1 MLFIKISNAFK
12 QGIKKMKKKITKA
25 SDLRR
30 AQYIKDLLKKK
41 PKDQKFCVL
50 GAGHGGLAM
59 AGHLAIKG
67 FNVNLYNRGRNRIK
81 PVVQRK
87 AIKVEGEVKGI
98 GKVALASTNIQE
110 CIKGVAVLM
119 VVVPANAH
127 RFIAEACAPY
137 LKENQV
143 VILNPGRTGGA
154 LEFYNVLKQK
164 KLKRFPFIAEAQT
177 FLYASRALGPAH
189 AKIFS
194 VKNSVPL
201 ATLPAY
207 WIPGIL
213 KIINRAFPQ
222 FIPGDNIFKTSFENI
237 GAIFH
242 PALTI
247 LNAGWIESTYGDF
260 EYYIK
265 GASPSVAQ
273 ILEKL
278 DRERLDVAGALG
290 IKVMSAK
297 AWLYTAYSAAGN
309 NLHEAIQDNP
319 GYLGIKAP
327 DRLHH
332 RYVDEDVPMSLV
344 PLASIGDMLKVETP
358 VINSIIRL
366 ASIMRGIDFWKIG
379 RTVQKLGIKGM
390 SIKEIRLLAVTGE
403 I

>member
-1 MLFIKISNAFK
+1 
-12 QGIKKMKKKITKA
+12 MKKKITKA

-30 AQYIKDLLKKK
+30 AQYIKDLLKKN

-81 PVVQRK
+81 PVIQRK
-87 AIKVEGEVKGI
+87 AIKVQGEVKGI
-98 GKVALASTNIQE
+98 GKIELASTNIKE
-110 CIKGVAVLM
+110 CIKGIDVLM

-127 RFIAEACAPY
+127 RFIAETCAPY

-164 KLKRFPFIAEAQT
+164 NLKRFPFIAEAQT

-189 AKIFS
+189 ARIFS

-237 GAIFH
+237 GAVFH

-278 DRERLDVAGALG
+278 DKERLDVAAALG

-344 PLASIGDMLKVETP
+344 PLASIGDMLKVDTP
-358 VINSIIRL
+358 TIKSIIRL
-366 ASIMRGIDFWKIG
+366 ASIMRGTDFWKKG
-379 RTVQKLGIKGM
+379 RTAQKLGIKGM
-390 SIKEIRLLAVTGE
+390 TIKEIRLLAVTGE

>member
-1 MLFIKISNAFK
+1 
-12 QGIKKMKKKITKA
+12 MKKKITKA
-25 SDLRR
+25 SYLRKAR
-30 AQYIKDLLKKK
+30 HIKDILKKDS
-41 PKDQKFCVL
+41 KDLKFCVL

-67 FNVNLYNRGRNRIK
+67 FKVNLYNRGRRRIRA
-81 PVVQRK
+81 VIQRK
-87 AIKVEGEVKGI
+87 EIKVEGEVKGF
-98 GKVALASTNIQE
+98 GKIERASTNIQE
-110 CIKGVAVLM
+110 CIKSADVLM

-137 LKENQV
+137 LQENQV
-143 VILNPGRTGGA
+143 VTLNPGRTGGA

-164 KLKRFPFIAEAQT
+164 NLKRFPFIAEAQT

-194 VKNSVPL
+194 IKNSVPL

-207 WIPGIL
+207 WIPGVL
-213 KIINRAFPQ
+213 KIINKAFPQ

-237 GAIFH
+237 GAVFH

-273 ILEKL
+273 VLEKL
-278 DRERLDVAGALG
+278 DKERLNVAAALG
-290 IKVMSAK
+290 IKVTSAR
-297 AWLYTAYSAAGN
+297 AWLYTAYSATGD

-344 PLASIGDMLKVETP
+344 PIASMGDMLKVETP
-358 VINSIIRL
+358 VIKSIISL
-366 ASIMRGIDFWKIG
+366 ASIMRGTDFWKKG

>member
-1 MLFIKISNAFK
+1 
-12 QGIKKMKKKITKA
+12 MKKKITKA

-30 AQYIKDLLKKK
+30 AQYIKNLLKKD
-41 PKDQKFCVL
+41 PKDLKFCVL

-67 FNVNLYNRGRNRIK
+67 FKVNLYNRGRKRIR
-81 PVVQRK
+81 PVIQRK
-87 AIKVEGEVKGI
+87 GIKVEGEIKGF
-98 GKVALASTNIQE
+98 GKIALASTNIKE
-110 CIKGVAVLM
+110 CIKDVDVLM
-119 VVVPANAH
+119 VVVPATGH
-127 RFIAEACAPY
+127 RFIAETCAPY

-154 LEFYNVLKQK
+154 LEFFNTFKEK
-164 KLKRFPFIAEAQT
+164 DLKRFPFIAEAQT

-189 AKIFS
+189 ARIFS
-194 VKNSVPL
+194 IKNSVPL

-213 KIINRAFPQ
+213 KVINRAFPQ

-237 GAIFH
+237 GAVFH

-247 LNAGWIESTYGDF
+247 LNAGWIETTYGDF
-260 EYYIK
+260 EYYIQ
-265 GASPSVAQ
+265 GASISVAQ
-273 ILEKL
+273 VLEKL
-278 DRERLDVAGALG
+278 DKERLEVAAALG

-297 AWLYTAYSAAGN
+297 AWLYTAYSATGKD
-309 NLHEAIQDNP
+309 LHEAIQDNP

-332 RYVDEDVPMSLV
+332 RYVDEDVPMSLI

-358 VINSIIRL
+358 TIKSIIRL
-366 ASIMRGIDFWKIG
+366 ASIMRGIDFWEIG
-379 RTVQKLGIKGM
+379 RTVEKLGIKGM

>member
-1 MLFIKISNAFK
+1 
-12 QGIKKMKKKITKA
+12 MKKKITTA

-30 AQYIKDLLKKK
+30 AQYIKNLLKKK

-67 FNVNLYNRGRNRIK
+67 FNVNLYNRGRDRIK
-81 PVVQRK
+81 PVIQRK
-87 AIKVEGEVKGI
+87 GIKVEGEVKGF
-98 GKVALASTNIQE
+98 GKIELASTSIQE
-110 CIKGVAVLM
+110 CIKGVDVLM
-119 VVVPANAH
+119 VVVPAYAH
-127 RFIAEACAPY
+127 PFIAEACAPY

-177 FLYASRALGPAH
+177 FLYAARALGPAH

-194 VKNSVPL
+194 IKNSVPL

-207 WIPGIL
+207 WIPGVL

-265 GASPSVAQ
+265 GASQSVAHV
-273 ILEKL
+273 LEKL
-278 DRERLDVAGALG
+278 DRERLDVAAALG
-290 IKVMSAK
+290 IKVMSAR
-297 AWLYTAYSAAGN
+297 AWLYTAYSAAGK

-358 VINSIIRL
+358 TIKSIIRL

-379 RTVQKLGIKGM
+379 RTVQNLGIKGM
-390 SIKEIRLLAVTGE
+390 TIKEIRLLAVTGE

>member
-1 MLFIKISNAFK
+1 
-12 QGIKKMKKKITKA
+12 MKKKITTA

-30 AQYIKDLLKKK
+30 AQYIKNLLKKE

-81 PVVQRK
+81 PIIQRK
-87 AIKVEGEVKGI
+87 GIKVEGEIQGF
-98 GKVALASTNIQE
+98 GKIELASTSIQE
-110 CIKGVAVLM
+110 CIKGVDVLM
-119 VVVPANAH
+119 VVVPAYAH
-127 RFIAEACAPY
+127 PFIAEACAPY

-177 FLYASRALGPAH
+177 FLYAARALGPAH

-194 VKNSVPL
+194 IKNSVPL

-207 WIPGIL
+207 WIPGVL

-265 GASPSVAQ
+265 GASQSVAHV
-273 ILEKL
+273 LEKL
-278 DRERLDVAGALG
+278 DRERLDVAAALG
-290 IKVMSAK
+290 IKVMSAR
-297 AWLYTAYSAAGN
+297 AWLYTAYSAAGK

-358 VINSIIRL
+358 TIKSIIRL

-379 RTVQKLGIKGM
+379 RTVQNLGIKGM
-390 SIKEIRLLAVTGE
+390 TIKEIRLLAVTGE

>member
-1 MLFIKISNAFK
+1 MTKKISK
-12 QGIKKMKKKITKA
+12 ELDTRKKK
-25 SDLRR
+25 
-30 AQYIKDLLKKK
+30 YIRTILSKDDKEL
-41 PKDQKFCVL
+41 KFCVL

-59 AGHLAIKG
+59 AGHLAING
-67 FNVNLYNRGRNRIK
+67 FNVKLYNRSRNKILPVIK
-81 PVVQRK
+81 RK
-87 AIKVEGEVKGI
+87 GIKVEGEVKGF
-98 GKVALASTNIQE
+98 GRVELASTNIEE
-110 CIKGVAVLM
+110 CLEETDVLM

-127 RFIAEACAPY
+127 SSIAEVCAPH
-137 LKENQV
+137 LKENHV

-154 LEFYNVLKQK
+154 LEFLNTLKEQGVK
-164 KLKRFPFIAEAQT
+164 EFPFIAEVQT

-222 FIPGDNIFKTSFENI
+222 FIPGDNIFKTSLENI

-247 LNAGWIESTYGDF
+247 MNAAWIEETHGDF
-260 EYYIK
+260 EYYIQ
-265 GASPSVAQ
+265 GASPSVATV
-273 ILEKL
+273 L
-278 DRERLDVAGALG
+278 ERLDKERLEVAAALG

-297 AWLYTAYSAAGN
+297 AWLYTAYSATGK

-332 RYVDEDVPMSLV
+332 RYIDEDVPMSLV
-344 PLASIGDMLKVETP
+344 PIASIGDMLKVETP
-358 VINSIIRL
+358 TIKSFIHI
-366 ASIMRGIDFWKIG
+366 ASLLRGIDFLETG
-379 RTVQKLGIKGM
+379 RTVEKLGIKGM
-390 SIKEIRLLAVTGE
+390 SIKDIRLLAVVGE

>member
-1 MLFIKISNAFK
+1 
-12 QGIKKMKKKITKA
+12 MKKKITTA

-30 AQYIKDLLKKK
+30 AQYIKNLLEKK

-81 PVVQRK
+81 PVTQRK
-87 AIKVEGEVKGI
+87 GIKVEGEVKGF
-98 GKVALASTNIQE
+98 GKIELASTNIRE
-110 CIKGVAVLM
+110 CIKDVDVLM

-127 RFIAEACAPY
+127 PFIAETCAPY

-194 VKNSVPL
+194 IKNSVPL

-207 WIPGIL
+207 WIPGVL

-265 GASPSVAQ
+265 GASRSVAHV
-273 ILEKL
+273 LEKL
-278 DRERLDVAGALG
+278 DKERLDVAAALG
-290 IKVMSAK
+290 IKVMSAR
-297 AWLYTAYSAAGN
+297 AWLYTAYSATGN

-358 VINSIIRL
+358 TIKSIIRL
-366 ASIMRGIDFWKIG
+366 ASIMRGIDFWKKG
-379 RTVQKLGIKGM
+379 RTVQNLGIKGM
-390 SIKEIRLLAVTGE
+390 TIKEIRLLAVTGE
-403 I
+403 L

>member
-1 MLFIKISNAFK
+1 
-12 QGIKKMKKKITKA
+12 MKRKITKA

-30 AQYIKDLLKKK
+30 AQYIKNLLKKNS
-41 PKDQKFCVL
+41 KDQKFCVL

-59 AGHLAIKG
+59 AGHLALKG
-67 FNVNLYNRGRNRIK
+67 FNVNLYNRKRNRIK
-81 PVVQRK
+81 SVIQRK
-87 AIKVEGEVKGI
+87 GIKVEGEVKGF
-98 GKVALASTNIQE
+98 GKIELASTSIQE
-110 CIKGVAVLM
+110 CIKDVDVLM
-119 VVVPANAH
+119 VVVPAYAH
-127 RFIAEACAPY
+127 TFIAEACAPY

-207 WIPGIL
+207 WIPGVL

-247 LNAGWIESTYGDF
+247 LNAGWIESTHGDF

-265 GASPSVAQ
+265 GASQSVAQ
-273 ILEKL
+273 VLEKL
-278 DRERLDVAGALG
+278 DKERLDVAASLG
-290 IKVMSAK
+290 IKVMSAR
-297 AWLYTAYSAAGN
+297 AWLYTAYSATGN

-358 VINSIIRL
+358 TIKSIIRL
-366 ASIMRGIDFWKIG
+366 ASIMRGIDFWKKG
-379 RTVQKLGIKGM
+379 RTVQNLGIKGM
-390 SIKEIRLLAVTGE
+390 TIKEIRLLAVTGE
-403 I
+403 L

>member
-1 MLFIKISNAFK
+1 
-12 QGIKKMKKKITKA
+12 
-25 SDLRR
+25 
-30 AQYIKDLLKKK
+30 
-41 PKDQKFCVL
+41 
-50 GAGHGGLAM
+50 
-59 AGHLAIKG
+59 
-67 FNVNLYNRGRNRIK
+67 
-81 PVVQRK
+81 
-87 AIKVEGEVKGI
+87 
-98 GKVALASTNIQE
+98 
-110 CIKGVAVLM
+110 M
-119 VVVPANAH
+119 VVVPANGH

-164 KLKRFPFIAEAQT
+164 NLKRFPFIAEAQT

-189 AKIFS
+189 ARIFS

-237 GAIFH
+237 GAVFH

-273 ILEKL
+273 VLEKL
-278 DRERLDVAGALG
+278 DKERLDVAAALG

-297 AWLYTAYSAAGN
+297 AWLYTAYSATGN

-344 PLASIGDMLKVETP
+344 PIASIGDMLKVDTP
-358 VINSIIRL
+358 TIKSIIRL
-366 ASIMRGIDFWKIG
+366 ASIMRGVDFWKKG

-390 SIKEIRLLAVTGE
+390 TIKEIRLLAVTGE

>member
-1 MLFIKISNAFK
+1 
-12 QGIKKMKKKITKA
+12 MKKKITNA

-30 AQYIKDLLKKK
+30 AQYIKNLLEKK

-67 FNVNLYNRGRNRIK
+67 FSVNLYNRKRTRIK
-81 PVVQRK
+81 PITQRK
-87 AIKVEGEVKGI
+87 GIKVEGEVKGF
-98 GKVALASTNIQE
+98 GKIELASTSIQD
-110 CIKGVAVLM
+110 CIKGVDVLM
-119 VVVPANAH
+119 VVVPAYAH
-127 RFIAEACAPY
+127 PFIAETCAPY

-194 VKNSVPL
+194 IKKSVPL

-207 WIPGIL
+207 WIPGVL

-265 GASPSVAQ
+265 GASQSVAKV
-273 ILEKL
+273 LEKL
-278 DRERLDVAGALG
+278 DRERLDIAAALG
-290 IKVMSAK
+290 IKVMSAR
-297 AWLYTAYSAAGN
+297 AWLYTAYSATGN

-358 VINSIIRL
+358 TIKSIIRI
-366 ASIMRGIDFWKIG
+366 ASIMRGIDFWKKG
-379 RTVQKLGIKGM
+379 RTVQNLGIEGM
-390 SIKEIRLLAVTGE
+390 TIKEIRLLAVTGE
-403 I
+403 M

>member
-332 RYVDEDVPMSLV
+332 RYVDES
-344 PLASIGDMLKVETP
+344 
-358 VINSIIRL
+358 
-366 ASIMRGIDFWKIG
+366 MRTF
-379 RTVQKLGIKGM
+379 L
-390 SIKEIRLLAVTGE
+390 
-403 I
+403 

>member
-1 MLFIKISNAFK
+1 
-12 QGIKKMKKKITKA
+12 MKKKTTTA

-30 AQYIKDLLKKK
+30 AQYIKNLLKKNS
-41 PKDQKFCVL
+41 KDQKFCVL

-81 PVVQRK
+81 PVIQRK
-87 AIKVEGEVKGI
+87 GIKVEGEVKGF
-98 GKVALASTNIQE
+98 GKIELASTSIQE
-110 CIKGVAVLM
+110 CIKDVDVLM
-119 VVVPANAH
+119 VVVPAYAH
-127 RFIAEACAPY
+127 PFIAETCAPY

-189 AKIFS
+189 ARIFS

-207 WIPGIL
+207 WIPGVL

-222 FIPGDNIFKTSFENI
+222 FIPGDNILKTSFENI

-265 GASPSVAQ
+265 GASQSVAQ
-273 ILEKL
+273 VLEKL
-278 DRERLDVAGALG
+278 DRERLDVAAALG
-290 IKVMSAK
+290 IKVMSAR
-297 AWLYTAYSAAGN
+297 AWLYTAYSATGN

-358 VINSIIRL
+358 TIKSIIRL
-366 ASIMRGIDFWKIG
+366 ASIMRGIDFWKKG
-379 RTVQKLGIKGM
+379 RTVQNLGIKGKT
-390 SIKEIRLLAVTGE
+390 IKEIRLLAVTGE
-403 I
+403 L